1 MGDMNNVNTIT
12 PRWFVILAMTIAIW
26 NLMGMIAFMMQI
38 TMTVE
43 QVLALPEKEQI
54 LYQDIPLW
62 VNIAFGCAVTG
73 GLLGCVALAF
83 KKAIALPILIISLL
97 GVLVQKYYSF
107 ITVDA
112 FDVYGPGG
120 TIMPMMVLII
130 ALYLV
135 WLANSAKAKGWIC

>member
-1 MGDMNNVNTIT
+1 MESNGHDSFYDANNYDSRASLSTARKRADI
-12 PRWFVILAMTIAIW
+12 
-26 NLMGMIAFMMQI
+26 
-38 TMTVE
+38 
-43 QVLALPEKEQI
+43 
-54 LYQDIPLW
+54 QDIPLW

-73 GLLGCVALAF
+73 GVLGCVALAF

-97 GVLVQKYYSF
+97 GILVQIYYSF

-112 FDVYGPGG
+112 SDVYGPGG

-130 ALYLV
+130 ALFLV

>member
-1 MGDMNNVNTIT
+1 MESNGHDSFYDANHYDSRASLSTARKRADI
-12 PRWFVILAMTIAIW
+12 
-26 NLMGMIAFMMQI
+26 
-38 TMTVE
+38 
-43 QVLALPEKEQI
+43 
-54 LYQDIPLW
+54 QDIPLW

-73 GLLGCVALAF
+73 GVLGCVALAF
-83 KKAIALPILIISLL
+83 KKVIALPILIISLL
-97 GVLVQKYYSF
+97 GILVQIYYSF

>member
-1 MGDMNNVNTIT
+1 MNNVNTIT

-73 GLLGCVALAF
+73 GLLGCVA
-83 KKAIALPILIISLL
+83 
-97 GVLVQKYYSF
+97 
-107 ITVDA
+107 
-112 FDVYGPGG
+112 
-120 TIMPMMVLII
+120 
-130 ALYLV
+130 
-135 WLANSAKAKGWIC
+135 